1 VVQIVDARNPLL
13 FRSEDLESY
22 VKHVDPRK
30 ENLLLV
36 NKADMLTVE
45 QRQAWADY
53 FEEAGIAYKFFSASL
68 AKEMNESRDIAEE
81 DGQEEPEVHNDSD
94 AEEQAL
100 AKGTRNLDIEDEE
113 SSVDDSENEEERT
126 RILTVD
132 QLEELFL
139 QHAPGNQGTIM
150 EYSDTLNLLTT

>member
-1 VVQIVDARNPLL
+1 
-13 FRSEDLESY
+13 
-22 VKHVDPRK
+22 VDPRK

-81 DGQEEPEVHNDSD
+81 DGQEEAEVHSDSD

-113 SSVDDSENEEERT
+113 SSVDDSENEEGAGSEDERT

>member
-1 VVQIVDARNPLL
+1 
-13 FRSEDLESY
+13 
-22 VKHVDPRK
+22 VDPRK

-113 SSVDDSENEEERT
+113 SSVDDSENEEGAGSEDERT